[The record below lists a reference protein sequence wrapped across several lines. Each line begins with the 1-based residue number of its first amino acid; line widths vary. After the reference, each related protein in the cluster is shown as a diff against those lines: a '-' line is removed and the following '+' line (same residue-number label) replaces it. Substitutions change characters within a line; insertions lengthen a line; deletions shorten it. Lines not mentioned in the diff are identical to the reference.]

1 MAGNR
6 SNGIVIGIVDDLRD
20 PEGLGRVRVRYP
32 HLGNQLSDWARLAMP
47 MAGNGRG
54 TYFRPEKG
62 DEVLMAFEHG
72 DPRRPNVLGA
82 LWSQADPPPEDDGQA
97 VQNNW
102 RFIQSRSGH
111 IILLD
116 DTDGQEKIELID
128 KDGQRRVKIDSANG
142 KIEVTCTQ
150 GNVEVSAAAGEVK
163 VEALTVL
170 VEAENSLTLRCNGP
184 TTIKGNPV
192 AIN

>member
-1 MAGNR
+1 MVRNR

-20 PEGLGRVRVRYP
+20 PDGLGRVRVRYP
-32 HLGNQLSDWARLAMP
+32 HLDNQVSDWARLASP

-54 TYFRPEKG
+54 LFFRPEIG

-82 LWSQADPPPEDDGQA
+82 LWSQVDPPPEDTGQD
-97 VQNNW
+97 VQNN
-102 RFIQSRSGH
+102 RRLIKSRSGH
-111 IILLD
+111 IICFD
-116 DTDGQEKIELID
+116 DTNGQEKIELID
-128 KDGQRRVKIDSANG
+128 KDGLRRVTIDSANG

-150 GNVEVSAAAGEVK
+150 GDVEVSAAAGEVK
-163 VEALTVL
+163 ISALTVL
-170 VEAENSLTLRCNGP
+170 IEAETSLTLDCKGAI
-184 TTIKGNPV
+184 TIKGNPV